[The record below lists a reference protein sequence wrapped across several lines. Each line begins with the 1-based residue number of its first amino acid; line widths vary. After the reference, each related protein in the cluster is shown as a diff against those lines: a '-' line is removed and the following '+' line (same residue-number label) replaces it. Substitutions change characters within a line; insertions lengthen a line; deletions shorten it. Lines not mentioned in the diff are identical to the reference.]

1 MNRDEARALLTR
13 LREAAPLLQARTW
26 DEVATIVGSVGERFL
41 DPGDPLRNEAEERL
55 PEDSGLSP
63 AMARLVL
70 EGMARDWTVPRLR
83 ALVRSDF
90 PDPEVLDGFRPG
102 PEGTRLR
109 AVGPDLAL
117 HVGAGSVPGVTAT
130 SLIRSLLVKSPALV
144 KPGRGDRV
152 LPMLF
157 ARGLR
162 EADPEVGRGVAVEYW
177 SGGEGGALEE
187 EALERAGLV
196 VAYGGNETI
205 RALRARLPSTTPL
218 VAYHHRVSVGA
229 IGRGMLGADGAPGG
243 DAGDSGDEAPARRL
257 AREAAL
263 AVATFDQRG
272 CVSPHAIWVEEGGET
287 SPAEWAGLLAR
298 ELETVAA
305 DLPSG
310 PPEPE
315 VVSSV
320 QQLRGAAE
328 MRAAAGK
335 GDRVFGGS
343 RGAWTVLYEEDPV
356 FLPSCLGRT
365 VRVKPLERL
374 EDLTKHLAP
383 FGSVLQTVALEA
395 ESGRRVRLAGLLA
408 RVGATRV
415 TTFRRQPWPPP
426 WWRHDGKGPLEAL
439 IRWISLEG

>member
-1 MNRDEARALLTR
+1 MNRDEARALLSG
-13 LREAAPLLQARTW
+13 LKGAAPLLQGRTW
-26 DEVATIVGSVGERFL
+26 EEMATILGGVGERFL
-41 DPGDPLRNEAEERL
+41 DPGDALRTEAEERI
-55 PEDSGLSP
+55 PSDAGISP
-63 AMARLVL
+63 PMARAVV

-102 PEGTRLR
+102 PEGSRLR

-130 SLIRSLLVKSPALV
+130 SLIRSLFVKSPALV
-144 KPGRGDRV
+144 KPGRGDRI
-152 LPMLF
+152 LPELF
-157 ARGLR
+157 VRGLR
-162 EADPEVGRGVAVEYW
+162 EADPEVGRCVAVEYW
-177 SGGEGGALEE
+177 AGGEGGALEE
-187 EALERAGLV
+187 EALEQAGLV
-196 VAYGGNETI
+196 VAYGSNETI
-205 RALRARLPSTTPL
+205 GELRARLPSTTPL

-229 IGRGMLGADGAPGG
+229 IGRGMLGADGASGR
-243 DAGDSGDEAPARRL
+243 DEGDSGDGGPARRL

-287 SPAEWAGLLAR
+287 SPAEWADLLAR
-298 ELETVAA
+298 ELEILEG

-315 VVSSV
+315 VASRV

-328 MRAAAGK
+328 IRAAAGK
-335 GDRVFGGS
+335 GDRVMAGDGG
-343 RGAWTVLYEEDPV
+343 GWTVLYEEDPA

-365 VRVKPLERL
+365 VRVKPLGTL
-374 EDLTKHLAP
+374 EDLTAHLAP

-439 IRWISLEG
+439 VRWVSLEG